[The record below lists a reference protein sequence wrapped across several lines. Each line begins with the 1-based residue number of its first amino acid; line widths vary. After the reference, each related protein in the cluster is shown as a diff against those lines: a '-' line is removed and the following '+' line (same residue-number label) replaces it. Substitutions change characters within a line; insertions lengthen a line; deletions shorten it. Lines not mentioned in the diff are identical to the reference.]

1 MASAGARDSRA
12 APTGWHG
19 GVFGT
24 WREFLQAGVGPGAK
38 EAKLYAD
45 LVSSQ
50 NLHKQK
56 LWRRPTQDLLGVDK
70 VCPHSLRNS

>member
-50 NLHKQK
+50 NLHLAKALAQTYAGPV
-56 LWRRPTQDLLGVDK
+56 RRGQGMPA
-70 VCPHSLRNS
+70 

>member
-1 MASAGARDSRA
+1 MASAGARGSHA

-24 WREFLQAGVGPGAK
+24 WRGSLQAGVGPGAQ

-45 LVSSQ
+45 LAFRQ
-50 NLHKQK
+50 NLPWKG
-56 LWRRPTQDLLGVDK
+56 LAL
-70 VCPHSLRNS
+70 